1 MIWQLVLLGMA
12 MALNNALAAVA
23 IGTNGLPRRHQLRI
37 ALVFALFEALMPIIG
52 ILLGHAIAGSVGDMA
67 KWIGITVLVLMG
79 LYSLFKRDKP
89 NSSSH
94 LAPTHQPK
102 VSHKLNAQSVLMAV
116 ALSLDNLTVGFGL
129 GMFHAPLALSA
140 VIFGIVSLGMTIF
153 GLEIG
158 RALGAKIQ
166 LDADKLAGGILLI
179 VAGVMA
185 FA

>member
-23 IGTNGLPRRHQLRI
+23 IGTNGLPRRFQLRI
-37 ALVFALFEALMPIIG
+37 ALVFAVFEALMPIIG
-52 ILLGHAIAGSVGDMA
+52 IVLGHAIAASVGGLA
-67 KWIGITVLVLMG
+67 KWIGIGVLGVMG
-79 LYSLFKRDKP
+79 IYSLFKPEHKN
-89 NSSSH
+89 NSSHATSMKKP
-94 LAPTHQPK
+94 AP
-102 VSHKLNAQSVLMAV
+102 SHKLSTQNIVMAV

-129 GMFHAPLALSA
+129 GMFQAPLALSA
-140 VIFGIVSLGMTIF
+140 VIFGIVSLAMTIL

-158 RALGAKIQ
+158 RALGSKVQ